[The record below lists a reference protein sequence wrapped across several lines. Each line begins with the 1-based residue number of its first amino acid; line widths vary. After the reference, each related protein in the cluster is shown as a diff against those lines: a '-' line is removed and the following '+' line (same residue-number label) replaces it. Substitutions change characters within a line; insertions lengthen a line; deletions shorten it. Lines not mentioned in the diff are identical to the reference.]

1 MRKVIST
8 ISIIFITFVILIIS
22 ILSTVGYET
31 NKFNN
36 FIENK
41 ISENN
46 KSVNLKL
53 EKIKF
58 KFDIKKFNLFL
69 GTKTPSLKYKNQNIS
84 INSIKVY
91 LDFISL
97 ITSKP
102 KINKVNILS
111 KEINLDQLK
120 NILKKT
126 KPSTL
131 NSYIINQ
138 VNDGEFIF
146 NLELYFDEDLKI
158 NNYITKGEVRDMNTN
173 ITKDLIIKKINF
185 NFFADKSDILVKNIK
200 AQMNGVVVKEG
211 NFQIQL

>member
-1 MRKVIST
+1 MRKVISN
-8 ISIIFITFVILIIS
+8 ISIIFIISIILLIS
-22 ILSTVGYET
+22 ILSTIGYET

-46 KSVNLKL
+46 KNVNLKL

-120 NILKKT
+120 NVLKKT

-146 NLELYFDEDLKI
+146 NLDVILLNKFLFFF
-158 NNYITKGEVRDMNTN
+158 
-173 ITKDLIIKKINF
+173 LIIIF
-185 NFFADKSDILVKNIK
+185 NF
-200 AQMNGVVVKEG
+200 
-211 NFQIQL
+211 